1 MKSDCGLIQ
10 ERFIDYWDGT
20 ADSADRL
27 AVEAHLVECPACAEE
42 FRLWEESSKLIR
54 DMQFGDETIDDEATA
69 VELNQNVMNR
79 IYAEERWFMP
89 ALRHSY
95 AFSRGFRLKIGGLLA
110 SLMALFFVGFMYT
123 LYERFHANSAPT
135 TGVMETADAYEA
147 GSHVSNV
154 VFIDVPVASLSD
166 PIVLHVSPAMPE
178 YWVAFSLIG
187 VVMTL
192 LTLNWFTRVRA

>member
-20 ADSADRL
+20 ADSAERL
-27 AVEAHLVECPACAEE
+27 TVEAHLAECPDCAAE
-42 FRLWEESSKLIR
+42 FRLWEESSNLIR
-54 DMQFGDETIDDEATA
+54 DMQFDDELYGDDATA
-69 VELNQNVMNR
+69 AELNQNVMNR

-95 AFSRGFRLKIGGLLA
+95 SFSRGFRLKIGGLLA
-110 SLMALFFVGFMYT
+110 SLTALFLVGFMYT
-123 LYERFHANSAPT
+123 LYERFHASTAPV

-147 GSHVSNV
+147 GSHVKSS
-154 VFIDVPVASLSD
+154 VFVDVPVASLSD

-178 YWVAFSLIG
+178 YWVAFSLVG

-192 LTLNWFTRVRA
+192 LILNWFTRVRA